1 MENLVVL
8 LKFSKRIMIEKK
20 ECIVCGFE
28 VIIQDCH
35 YTCKNCG
42 FSENCHDKPHL
53 IDDKINKGET
63 L

>member
-1 MENLVVL
+1 MENPAVL
-8 LKFSKRIMIEKK
+8 LKFLKKIMIEKK
-20 ECIVCGFE
+20 ECIVCSFE

-53 IDDKINKGET
+53 INDIISAKEN
-63 L
+63 